1 MKKGSPMI
9 YISHLLPDE
18 EMRDVIEKTGAG
30 VESIEFSVSENLD
43 HLSESIRSYK
53 KRLQMMGTEKL
64 TIHGPFLDL
73 NPMAFDKEIYR
84 VTKMRY
90 EQAYI
95 AACELG
101 ARKIVYHT
109 CLYPD
114 AYLLIGWADRVAEF
128 YREFLQNKKEMEIV
142 LENVFDR
149 KWEPLK
155 EVVEKVGMPNFRLCF
170 DAGHANCFSE
180 APICDWTENLGNY
193 ITHLHLH
200 DNSGSRD
207 SHLGLG
213 CGNVPV
219 DRIFYSLRGRA
230 FTCAIE
236 CGTREGVMQSYCR
249 LLQLGYKE

>member
-1 MKKGSPMI
+1 MCIRDRVKIDSFAYMPVQEFGNAFSTFIAQNYGAKKHDRITKG
-9 YISHLLPDE
+9 
-18 EMRDVIEKTGAG
+18 
-30 VESIEFSVSENLD
+30 
-43 HLSESIRSYK
+43 IRSAVCTSFVFSAAVSLAVCIFA
-53 KRLQMMGTEKL
+53 RPLMQIFVRPEETE
-64 TIHGPFLDL
+64 I
-73 NPMAFDKEIYR
+73 
-84 VTKMRY
+84 
-90 EQAYI
+90 I
-95 AACELG
+95 AVEMCI
-101 ARKIVYHT
+101 R
-109 CLYPD
+109 
-114 AYLLIGWADRVAEF
+114 DR
-128 YREFLQNKKEMEIV
+128 
-142 LENVFDR
+142 
-149 KWEPLK
+149 
-155 EVVEKVGMPNFRLCF
+155 CF

-236 CGTREGVMQSYCR
+236 CGTREGVMQSYRR